1 MVSDVSVAIKNGHVY
16 IGARW
21 CWASEEAAWC
31 PAADAVSNLHAPSP
45 FTAGQW
51 EVAYSGSATEYVFT
65 HLKPGTLYRLRVCC
79 ISTGGHSQVGQS
91 VCDRTD
97 GLGSSFTAE
106 PCRSFTAT
114 CWEVVVKAI
123 LLVNFPCLLSICMNA
138 DQPGGLSGDSVSA
151 THSAQRFHTTQ
162 RVLAEYS

>member
-1 MVSDVSVAIKNGHVY
+1 MAVCILVLG
-16 IGARW
+16 GAV
-21 CWASEEAAWC
+21 EAAWC
-31 PAADAVSNLHAPSP
+31 CASDAVSNLHASR

-91 VCDRTD
+91 VCNRTD
-97 GLGSSFTAE
+97 MSVIVDHVAAE

-114 CWEVVVKAI
+114 CWETVVKAI
-123 LLVNFPCLLSICMNA
+123 LLVNVPYWSAGSSHVSICMNA
-138 DQPGGLSGDSVSA
+138 DQPGGMSGDLVSA
-151 THSAQRFHTTQ
+151 THSAQRFHTIQ
-162 RVLAEYS
+162 

>member
-1 MVSDVSVAIKNGHVY
+1 MAYGFPHPNLMVSNVSVAIKNGHVY

-21 CWASEEAAWC
+21 CWASVEAAWC
-31 PAADAVSNLHAPSP
+31 SAADAVSNLHASP

-97 GLGSSFTAE
+97 GRTDMAV
-106 PCRSFTAT
+106 P
-114 CWEVVVKAI
+114 
-123 LLVNFPCLLSICMNA
+123 LLQSRAGPLLPPA
-138 DQPGGLSGDSVSA
+138 GRL
-151 THSAQRFHTTQ
+151 
-162 RVLAEYS
+162 L

>member
-1 MVSDVSVAIKNGHVY
+1 MVSNVSVAIKNGHVY

-21 CWASEEAAWC
+21 CWASVEAAWC
-31 PAADAVSNLHAPSP
+31 SAADAVSNLHASP

-97 GLGSSFTAE
+97 GRGSSFTTE
-106 PCRSFTAT
+106 LCRSFTAT
-114 CWEVVVKAI
+114 CWEAVVKAI

-138 DQPGGLSGDSVSA
+138 DQPGDSVSA
-151 THSAQRFHTTQ
+151 THSAQRFHTAQ